1 MIKKE
6 KPKVLNV
13 FLWLASIFSMLGIMK
28 FFSRFIPEENNF
40 TLLIEFIIITVV
52 TLFFLYLISGK
63 NFFFSE

>member
-6 KPKVLNV
+6 KPKVLNI
-13 FLWLASIFSMLGIMK
+13 FLWLASIFFMLGIME
-28 FFSRFIPEENNF
+28 FSSRFILEENNF

-63 NFFFSE
+63 KLFLF